1 MLIGCYIKAI
11 RKHTIGGRWDQFDG
25 SSFDDLRAMLAQA
38 ANDVVHTLRCRSKDI
53 NAGITGV
60 MPLFANFDFAYGK
73 NPAAGE
79 DFIQYFWQ
87 NEGIDNMSTQF
98 NLFGEHTKP

>member
-1 MLIGCYIKAI
+1 M
-11 RKHTIGGRWDQFDG
+11 T
-25 SSFDDLRAMLAQA
+25 
-38 ANDVVHTLRCRSKDI
+38 
-53 NAGITGV
+53 
-60 MPLFANFDFAYGK
+60 LFANFDFAYGK

-98 NLFGEHTKP
+98 DLFGEHTKAVMFGA